1 MNRRAAEEK
10 IEELVQR
17 VDFLRYALY
26 LLSQGTVSNGQKYVP
41 AVLLLNPLSFSQIRV
56 FLAVLTKNHIK
67 KFWTGSTVYLLLEI
81 AMDRMLLQLMIRSS
95 RKFVNQ
101 SFPSWSSPTR
111 TSPSWSRMVSGPS
124 LLSHVLAIAII
135 AESDYPTLWESLFID
150 LKNSIQIENLD
161 VLVRI
166 LDCAQC
172 ITRKFYGKDD
182 TDEVCSLSNT
192 FW

>member
-41 AVLLLNPLSFSQIRV
+41 ATLMLNPLSFSQIRV

-67 KFWTGSTVYLLLEI
+67 KFWTGSTVYPLLEI
-81 AMDRMLLQLMIRSS
+81 VMNRMLLQLMIRSS

-101 SFPSWSSPTR
+101 SFPS
-111 TSPSWSRMVSGPS
+111 
-124 LLSHVLAIAII
+124 
-135 AESDYPTLWESLFID
+135 
-150 LKNSIQIENLD
+150 
-161 VLVRI
+161 
-166 LDCAQC
+166 
-172 ITRKFYGKDD
+172 
-182 TDEVCSLSNT
+182 
-192 FW
+192 